1 MTGPAPAEPQPA
13 LRRLGPGAAGFLS
26 LLVFL
31 GLPLIPLLG
40 AAVAILAPLPL
51 AHLAASGRPSVL
63 GWGWVAVG
71 LGGLALATR
80 EEWTMVLCAGYL
92 LVTAWPAQAAE
103 MWLRRPWSSGRWAAI
118 VALVTLTASAGLL
131 VAFSWPGAPAD
142 ILGARFTAAMNEAGD
157 LARILGGSGM
167 GGQELVVR
175 AASTA
180 AYLAP
185 AMVALYV
192 LAVALWLRPRLAA
205 LGFPRGADAFR
216 DYTSEEWLPVGF
228 VLGGAGW
235 VFTGGTLK
243 WLSANL
249 LVTTLGL
256 YFVAGLA
263 IVFFYLGR
271 RVGGSIWVRL
281 GVALLAMQLPVA
293 IVVSVLGLADA
304 FFPLRRSS
312 AADGGQQT

>member
-13 LRRLGPGAAGFLS
+13 LRRIGPGVAGFLS
-26 LLVFL
+26 LLAFL

-40 AAVAILAPLPL
+40 AAVAVLAPLPL
-51 AHLAASGRPSVL
+51 AHLVASGRPSVI
-63 GWGWVAVG
+63 GWGWVAVA
-71 LGGLALATR
+71 LAGLALVTR
-80 EEWTMVLCAGYL
+80 EEWAIVICAGYL
-92 LVTAWPAQAAE
+92 FVAVWPAQAAE
-103 MWLRRPWSSGRWAAI
+103 VWLRRSWSSGRWAAI
-118 VALVTLTASAGLL
+118 VAMVALAASAALL
-131 VAFSWPGAPAD
+131 VAFSWPEPPAD
-142 ILGARFTAAMNEAGD
+142 FLGARFAAAMSEARD
-157 LARILGGSGM
+157 LARVLGG
-167 GGQELVVR
+167 GGAGSEELVAR
-175 AASTA
+175 ATGIA

-185 AMVALYV
+185 AMLALYV

-205 LGFPRGADAFR
+205 LGLPRGEDAFR
-216 DYTSEEWLPVGF
+216 DYVSEDWLPVGF

-235 VFTGGTLK
+235 VFAGGILK
-243 WLSANL
+243 WLCANL

-293 IVVSVLGLADA
+293 IALSALGLAGA
-304 FFPLRRSS
+304 FFPLRRSG

>member
-1 MTGPAPAEPQPA
+1 MTGPAPAEPRPA
-13 LRRLGPGAAGFLS
+13 LRRLGPGVAGFLS

-51 AHLAASGRPSVL
+51 AHLVALGRPSVL

-80 EEWTMVLCAGYL
+80 AEWTVVLCAGYL
-92 LVTAWPAQAAE
+92 LVAAWPVQAAE
-103 MWLRRPWSSGRWAAI
+103 VWLRRSWSSGRWAAI
-118 VALVTLTASAGLL
+118 VAMVALAASAGLL
-131 VAFSWPGAPAD
+131 VAFAWPEAPAD
-142 ILGARFTAAMNEAGD
+142 FLGARFTAAMGDAGD
-157 LARILGGSGM
+157 LARIFGGSGT
-167 GGQELVVR
+167 GSKELVAR
-175 AASTA
+175 AAGVA

-185 AMVALYV
+185 AMLALYV

-205 LGFPRGADAFR
+205 LGLPRGADAFR
-216 DYTSEEWLPVGF
+216 DFASEEWLPVGF

-235 VFTGGTLK
+235 VFTGGILK

-249 LVTTLGL
+249 LVTSLGL

-293 IVVSVLGLADA
+293 IALSVLGLADA
-304 FFPLRRSS
+304 FFPLRRSG